1 MRGDLFGTYSFEQS
15 LHIVEMRE
23 NEGIFVTVV
32 RVHVTLL
39 HVLQVLLVVALTI
52 FGGVLRLRT
61 ISEIRISIKRRI

>member
-1 MRGDLFGTYSFEQS
+1 
-15 LHIVEMRE
+15 MRE

-39 HVLQVLLVVALTI
+39 HVLQMLLVVALTI

-61 ISEIRISIKRRI
+61 ISKIRISIKRRI